1 MVVGRRDI
9 IVYREKQENLD
20 ILGMIVSVLQKFQNE
35 VIFMHTFVHIVSVF
49 IPNQLFSISQINYLY
64 PMLFDKMRVPLRTF

>member
-1 MVVGRRDI
+1 VRRD

-35 VIFMHTFVHIVSVF
+35 VIFMHTSVHIVSVF
-49 IPNQLFSISQINYLY
+49 IPNQLFSISQI
-64 PMLFDKMRVPLRTF
+64 